1 MLVNASGDFY
11 IKYASINKNTKN
23 ILKNALPVLER
34 MMLIRL
40 LESKQQ
46 SNTCSQLKFKE
57 LQLLSMVGNAMNF
70 NINTKK

>member
-1 MLVNASGDFY
+1 MLVNASGNFY

-40 LESKQQ
+40 LESKQ
-46 SNTCSQLKFKE
+46 
-57 LQLLSMVGNAMNF
+57 
-70 NINTKK
+70 